1 MGFAEGEIHKSGNF
15 KIGSIMKKSL
25 ELIKRAN
32 ITGEGNDDNIYREL
46 RNIIEGI
53 TKDYTEPQ
61 NLSDEKYDMTE
72 TIKRYGYSVEEYKSM
87 FGSVMRSE
95 QDVVRDLAKA
105 LVAKK
110 YVSDSDVPKSTAS
123 DDEKKKKAIAFK
135 FKLKLQLQLAGK

>member
-1 MGFAEGEIHKSGNF
+1 
-15 KIGSIMKKSL
+15 MKNTL

-32 ITGEGNDDNIYREL
+32 ITGDGNDDNIYREL
-46 RNIIEGI
+46 RDIIEGI
-53 TKDYTEPQ
+53 TDEYQHPE
-61 NLSDEKYDMTE
+61 NLSSEKYDMTE
-72 TIKRYGYSVEEYKSM
+72 TINRYGYSVEEYKSM

>member
-1 MGFAEGEIHKSGNF
+1 ME
-15 KIGSIMKKSL
+15 KSL

-32 ITGEGNDDNIYREL
+32 ITGEGNEDNIYREL

-53 TKDYTEPQ
+53 TKEYTEPQ

-105 LVAKK
+105 LVAKH
-110 YVSDSDVPKSTAS
+110 YVSEGSKSS
-123 DDEKKKKAIAFK
+123 DDSNKKKKMALFK
-135 FKLKLQLQLAGK
+135 FKLKLQLQLANK